1 MEKNDTVPGARP
13 TKEERHAARHAG
25 AMDVAVVT
33 QTTPDDAIARG
44 ERIVPAAAG
53 EEPSR
58 EQLEQDV
65 MTTNPSVESMESRG

>member
-1 MEKNDTVPGARP
+1 
-13 TKEERHAARHAG
+13 
-25 AMDVAVVT
+25 MDVAVIT

-44 ERIVPAAAG
+44 ERITPTDAG

-58 EQLEQDV
+58 AQLEQDV